1 MPLTRRIFIAG
12 ATTLAA
18 APLLLRP
25 AMAQSNAVYAERGV
39 AVDGTDVVA
48 YFTQGAPVAGSADI
62 THQWRGVTWRFAST
76 ANRDSFAANPERF
89 APQYGG
95 YCAYAVSEGY
105 TASTVPEAWKIVDGK
120 LYLNYSRRVQRRWEK
135 DIPGRIAAA
144 DQNWPGVLN

>member
-1 MPLTRRIFIAG
+1 MPLTRRLFIAG
-12 ATTLAA
+12 ATGLAA
-18 APLLLRP
+18 APLLFRP
-25 AMAQSNAVYAERGV
+25 AMAQTNAVYASGGV

-48 YFTQGAPVAGSADI
+48 YFTQAAPVAGDPGI
-62 THQWRGVTWRFAST
+62 THEWRGVTWRFAT
-76 ANRDSFAANPERF
+76 AANRDSFAANPERY

-120 LYLNYSRRVQRRWEK
+120 LYLNYSRRIQRRWEK